1 MREIV
6 VNHWLVS
13 TLKINRDFYKYP
25 VSLRVVKGELKPTI
39 VTKKIKIMAVERT
52 LTILKPDCVRK
63 NLIGEVTRRIQEAGF
78 KIVAMKM
85 TRLTKDTAGG
95 FYAVHKERPFFGE
108 LVEFMSS
115 GACVPMILEK
125 ENAIA
130 DFRKFIGA
138 TNPAEAEEGTIR
150 ADFADSVGENIVHG
164 SDSVEN
170 GKIEAAYFFAESE
183 VVANQA

>member
-1 MREIV
+1 
-6 VNHWLVS
+6 
-13 TLKINRDFYKYP
+13 
-25 VSLRVVKGELKPTI
+25 
-39 VTKKIKIMAVERT
+39 MAVERT
-52 LTILKPDCVRK
+52 LTILKPDSVRK
-63 NLIGEVTRRIQEAGF
+63 KLIGEVIKRIQEAGF
-78 KIVAMKM
+78 SIKAMKL

-115 GACVPMILEK
+115 GPCVPMILEK

-130 DFRKFIGA
+130 DFREFIGA

-150 ADFADSVGENIVHG
+150 ADFADSVGENIIHG

-170 GKIEAAYFFAESE
+170 GKIEAAYFFPESE
-183 VVANQA
+183 VVANNA

>member
-1 MREIV
+1 MC
-6 VNHWLVS
+6 
-13 TLKINRDFYKYP
+13 
-25 VSLRVVKGELKPTI
+25 VVKGELKPTI

-85 TRLTKDTAGG
+85 TRLTKETAGG

-125 ENAIA
+125 ENAIE

-138 TNPAEAEEGTIR
+138 TNPEEADKGTIR
-150 ADFADSVGENIVHG
+150 ADFADSLGENIIHG

-170 GKIEAAYFFAESE
+170 GNIEAAYFFAESE
-183 VVANQA
+183 VVANKA